1 MKKHF
6 DDKSRSKS
14 IDSKSHNNSV
24 CSILKDPSR
33 SKLKHHRSVRFIEPE
48 DFSSEE
54 SLESKSVC
62 QQQSKIQMLKTPA
75 GAFFQESSPKEPQ
88 AHKPVS
94 GSSKLIIKNHKAQ
107 DIQYNKPDSKI
118 KAQLHKV
125 VVKNKGGK
133 GYHFSASPK
142 FEPKIINYEFRDKNF
157 YDKLSKFIFSKPP
170 GITKKHV
177 GKCSEDNRLNA
188 CVSNSVHSG
197 NKSVDMVFSP
207 SEPNSSKVYYK
218 SLGVQNA
225 NKNTQGRIF
234 KPQSS
239 YLLN

>member
-33 SKLKHHRSVRFIEPE
+33 SKLKHNRSVRFLEPS

-62 QQQSKIQMLKTPA
+62 QQQSKIKILKTPVN
-75 GAFFQESSPKEPQ
+75 AFSQENSPKEPKL
-88 AHKPVS
+88 HKPIS
-94 GSSKLIIKNHKAQ
+94 DSSKLIIKNHKAQ
-107 DIQYNKPDSKI
+107 VLQYNKPDNKI

-125 VVKNKGGK
+125 VVKNKGSK

-157 YDKLSKFIFSKPP
+157 YEKLNKFVYCKAP
-170 GITKKHV
+170 GISKKQV
-177 GKCSEDNRLNA
+177 SKCAEDNKLNA
-188 CVSNSVHSG
+188 YASNIVHSG

-207 SEPNSSKVYYK
+207 SEPSTAKVYYK
-218 SLGVQNA
+218 SLGVQNV